1 MKTIVYET
9 STGRVTR
16 MGYRDDAVPEG
27 LLPGLAAEAVA
38 DFPEE
43 PAYREGY
50 TATLYR
56 AADGTLAWREEA
68 IEPVAE
74 PEPEAPTPE
83 EAREAVREARQAA
96 YRERVDP
103 LTAEIAR
110 LRDMAPDDPRIA
122 EAEAEREAAVAEV
135 VAAHPYPEEAAP

>member
-1 MKTIVYET
+1 MWILTDE
-9 STGRVTR
+9 SGRVTAMDFR
-16 MGYRDDAVPEG
+16 EARPTGAGWVDVGEAETPPVPDVGERQTVELYWTAEDG
-27 LLPGLAAEAVA
+27 FRWEVSDLPPPPDVPG
-38 DFPEE
+38 P
-43 PAYREGY
+43 
-50 TATLYR
+50 TA
-56 AADGTLAWREEA
+56 
-68 IEPVAE
+68 
-74 PEPEAPTPE
+74 E

-122 EAEAEREAAVAEV
+122 EAEAEREAAVAAI

>member
-1 MKTIVYET
+1 MWILIDE
-9 STGRVTR
+9 SGRVTAMDFR
-16 MGYRDDAVPEG
+16 EARPTDEDWVDAGAAKEPPMPEVG
-27 LLPGLAAEAVA
+27 ERQMVELYWTAEDGFRWELSDLPPP
-38 DFPEE
+38 PEI
-43 PAYREGY
+43 PG
-50 TATLYR
+50 
-56 AADGTLAWREEA
+56 
-68 IEPVAE
+68 
-74 PEPEAPTPE
+74 PTPE

-135 VAAHPYPEEAAP
+135 VAAHPYPAEEA